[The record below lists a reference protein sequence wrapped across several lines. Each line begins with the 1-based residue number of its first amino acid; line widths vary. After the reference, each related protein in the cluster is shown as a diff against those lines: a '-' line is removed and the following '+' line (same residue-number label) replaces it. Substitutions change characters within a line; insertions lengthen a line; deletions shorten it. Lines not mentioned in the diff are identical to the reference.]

1 MPLKVTL
8 VKFKVLLEYIALPY
22 FPLVFLKLELVILQ
36 MALEYIVPPFELAL
50 LLLKVEFMI
59 CRSFKL
65 YNTPPPP
72 VALFRENKEDEINS
86 LLLEYIAPP
95 FIARLFVKLEVP
107 EILVTPPLRYK
118 TPPLVFAVLLENAIE
133 LIFKL
138 LLVYI
143 QAPLTAEL
151 PVKAELEFI
160 LVVPPFVKIAPPFK
174 LALFLLKLVAI
185 IFKSFKL

>member
-1 MPLKVTL
+1 
-8 VKFKVLLEYIALPY
+8 
-22 FPLVFLKLELVILQ
+22 
-36 MALEYIVPPFELAL
+36 
-50 LLLKVEFMI
+50 MI

-72 VALFRENKEDEINS
+72 VALFMENKDDEINS
-86 LLLEYIAPP
+86 LLLEYIVPP

-118 TPPLVFAVLLENAIE
+118 APPLVFAVLLENAIE

-151 PVKAELEFI
+151 PVKTELEFI
-160 LVVPPFVKIAPPFK
+160 LVVPPFVKIAPPFE

-185 IFKSFKL
+185 RFKSFKL